1 MQDCKR
7 KGILTIAVVRTFFVN
22 EGVIENNML
31 KGLEELKKYVD
42 TLLIINNDKLI
53 EIHGDSTFTQAFGK
67 ANEVLNTATKGIAE
81 VISQH
86 LQVILI

>member
-1 MQDCKR
+1 M
-7 KGILTIAVVRTFFVN
+7 T
-22 EGVIENNML
+22 
-31 KGLEELKKYVD
+31 ELKKHVD

-53 EIHGDSTFTQAFGK
+53 EIYGDLTLTQAFAK

-86 LQVILI
+86 LQVNIDLNDS